1 MNIHG
6 EIIIDAP
13 REAVFD
19 RLRDAKFFASCVEGV
34 HDLQALDD
42 DHYSAIFETKV
53 AYMRFKFNVTVEVT
67 NAERPDR
74 IEARI
79 SGRPLGIVGQLIA
92 TSTTTLVDVGSETR
106 VQYSI
111 DAALTGK
118 LGSIGQ
124 PVLKAKAREMEQ
136 QFTQNIR
143 AAFQD
148 SLGGT
153 GR

>member
-6 EIIIDAP
+6 EIVIEAP
-13 REAVFD
+13 REVVFD
-19 RLRDAKFFASCVEGV
+19 KLRDAKFFASCVEGV
-34 HDLQALDD
+34 HDLRAVDD

-53 AYMRFKFNVTVEVT
+53 AYMRFKFDVTVEVT

-92 TSTTTLVDVGSETR
+92 TSTTTLVDVGNETM

-148 SLGGT
+148 SLGGA

>member
-34 HDLQALDD
+34 HDLQAVDD

-148 SLGGT
+148 SLGGA